1 MAPSSRAVA
10 AIVAAGG
17 LCVLLLWRRKSTKG
31 RLRFAAAMK
40 RTRTMELMDS
50 VKESAQA
57 HLPPNGNAAFTKEW
71 LVRSEWLPNVC
82 FHFKRSAMLRD
93 TTLDNLLVVTDFDA
107 TLTMGKSV
115 QCHDLVGFCPLLAE
129 GFRNEFAPLLDW
141 QSNTAIDGVEWW
153 DKAHE
158 LMVKYGQ
165 PPRHLI
171 PRMVRESDMV
181 ARPGA
186 LKLLERFAALD
197 VPVLI
202 VSAGVSD
209 VIEEFL
215 RQHSAW
221 TENVTICSN
230 RLNYAAD
237 SAPQSVS
244 PDPPITSF
252 TKATAYRASSAFFK
266 QHADRSS
273 ILMMGDSCSDIDPG
287 QNIPSRHL
295 ISVGFLND
303 KPMMEAAKYA
313 QTFDALVLGS
323 EGSLG
328 GVDELLDDIEGGEY
342 LDRS

>member
-1 MAPSSRAVA
+1 MRRTHTMQLLDSVESSTRPHLPSS
-10 AIVAAGG
+10 
-17 LCVLLLWRRKSTKG
+17 
-31 RLRFAAAMK
+31 
-40 RTRTMELMDS
+40 DS
-50 VKESAQA
+50 
-57 HLPPNGNAAFTKEW
+57 AAFTKEW

-93 TTLDNLLVVTDFDA
+93 TTLDNVLVVTDFDA

-115 QCHDLVGFCPLLAE
+115 QCHDLVGFSPLLLQQ
-129 GFRNEFAPLLDW
+129 FRDEFAPLLDW

-158 LMVKYGQ
+158 LMLKHGQ

-186 LKLLERFAALD
+186 LKLLERFAALN

-202 VSAGVSD
+202 VSAGLSD

-237 SAPQSVS
+237 SAPQSVA

-266 QHADRSS
+266 QHCGRST
-273 ILMMGDSCSDIDPG
+273 IFVMGDSCSDIDSAE
-287 QNIPSRHL
+287 NIPYRHL

-328 GVDELLDDIEGGEY
+328 GIEELLDDIEGGQY
-342 LDRS
+342 LERSN